1 MTRISYLNGEFL
13 PHEKCLIHIE
23 DRGFQFADGAYEVTL
38 FKNGKLIIFG
48 DEERFENIERFF
60 RSLREL
66 RIEHNFTKEELKK
79 IQFELFAQNKMTEGT
94 CYINITRGHHARFPS
109 LPKDIKPT
117 INATVSPQKKVSKEE
132 FEQGF
137 SAMTHEDIRW
147 MRCDIKSI
155 SLIASS
161 LINQKAKDSGFND
174 VIFLRDGIVTEAS
187 FANAFIV
194 DKNDVLITK
203 DADNLVLRGIT
214 RDRLINI
221 AKENNIKV
229 EERKFGLNELIEA
242 KEVFL
247 TSSSLIIRPVVKVND
262 KVIFDG
268 KAGKITR
275 ILSEK
280 YDEFTS

>member
-38 FKNGKLIIFG
+38 FKNGKLIDG
-48 DEERFENIERFF
+48 DAHIERFF